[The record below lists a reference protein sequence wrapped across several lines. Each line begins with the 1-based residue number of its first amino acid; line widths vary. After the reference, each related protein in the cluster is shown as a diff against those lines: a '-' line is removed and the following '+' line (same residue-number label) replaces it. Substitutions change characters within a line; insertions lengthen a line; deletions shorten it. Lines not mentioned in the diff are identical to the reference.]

1 MEIPKT
7 RALIARAV
15 AILGMVAVLIL
26 QVYDVIRLHGAEILL
41 VYSWIF
47 FIFYFIENPPRPRTK
62 APVRTLD
69 PITLTALSRSL
80 ELRDGV
86 KRRLG
91 QAADAEAGEGK
102 LDITLVDP
110 GPRRIKTIKHLRQ
123 LYGLELVTAKRMV
136 DAAPVVIRAG
146 ASRAE
151 ADHVADYLAQSG
163 AKVDVTEAER

>member
-1 MEIPKT
+1 MMKSRYAT
-7 RALIARAV
+7 LIAVV
-15 AILGMVAVLIL
+15 AMVTLLFL
-26 QVYDVIRLHGAEILL
+26 QAYDVIKREYAEWAMISSVIFILL
-41 VYSWIF
+41 ISPW
-47 FIFYFIENPPRPRTK
+47 RRRTR

-69 PITLTALSRSL
+69 PITLTGLSRSI

-91 QAADAEAGEGK
+91 QATDSEAGESN

-110 GPRRIKTIKHLRQ
+110 GPRKIKTIKRLRQ
-123 LYGLELVTAKRMV
+123 LYDIGLANAAAVV

-151 ADHVADYLAQSG
+151 ADYVADYLAQSG
-163 AKVDVTEAER
+163 AKVEVTEAER